1 MEVPGKLGLGD
12 LNDDDSK
19 LICLPCDSDGLKEH
33 AYGFCQDCQEHLCE
47 TCYKHHRRARPFK
60 NHVLIDKESM
70 PKTRVNAPTKSE
82 DTADFCTKHQDKPLE
97 FYCRDHT
104 SVACYVCV
112 TLEHKQCKVDYIPDV
127 SENLSDEMT
136 DILEQM
142 ETLITKCKSNVEY
155 VSKAAQNLDQSHAKV
170 VEDIKAFR
178 KEINECLDR
187 METQIFKEAD
197 TILKSAKCK
206 QETVLNA
213 CLEIREE
220 LECSH
225 SLLRSLQEQNKQN
238 KLFMEIKNVGKRL
251 PILTDKEKNV
261 LHANTANDC
270 VQFTRNT
277 SIIDFLRTDKNY
289 WTLSTFVHPCPDR
302 AIDLQY
308 IDTIDVKMKSEKEK
322 SNITGMVMIAPT
334 KIVVSDNTNK
344 NIKLIDIEKKVVVA
358 EVKMF
363 SGPSDVITLPDK
375 KLAVA
380 FFNEMFVQIMSYS
393 DAKLSLDQ
401 RIDVKEKCNGVAY
414 SQDKLVVSYNK
425 SKKIIILNL
434 QGEILNVL
442 GSPAIF
448 YGPIRVLFSKDETF
462 IYVSDTDGSQ
472 NSKVLKMDWK
482 GNIKTVFEEQTYK
495 FPYGQQQLEDE
506 TILVCYRGSNTI
518 LRLSSSF
525 KKCDIIGLERANIYF
540 PKAVT
545 YCDKEQKLYVSCSL
559 EKEDWR
565 ADIVKVFHVKWI

>member
-12 LNDDDSK
+12 LNDDDST
-19 LICLPCDSDGLKEH
+19 LICLPCDSDGLKEP

-70 PKTRVNAPTKSE
+70 PKTRVNAATTSE
-82 DTADFCTKHQDKPLE
+82 DTADYCTKHQDKPLE

-127 SENLSDEMT
+127 SGNLSDEMA

-142 ETLITKCKSNVEY
+142 ESLIKKCKSNKEY
-155 VSKAAQNLDQSHAKV
+155 ACKAAQHLDQSHAKV
-170 VEDIKAFR
+170 VEDIKVFR

-187 METQIFKEAD
+187 METRILKEAD
-197 TILKSAKCK
+197 TIVKQAKCK

-213 CLEIREE
+213 CLEITEE

-225 SLLRSLQEQNKQN
+225 SLLRSFKEQNKQN
-238 KLFMEIKNVGKRL
+238 KLFIEIKNVGKSL
-251 PILTDKEKNV
+251 PILINKEKNV
-261 LHANTANDC
+261 LDANTTNEC
-270 VQFTRNT
+270 IQFTRST
-277 SIIDFLRTDKNY
+277 SLIDFLKTVNNY
-289 WTLSTFVHPCPDR
+289 GILSTFVQPCQDR
-302 AIDLQY
+302 AIDLQH
-308 IDTIDVKMKSEKEK
+308 IETIDMKQTSEKEK
-322 SNITGMVMIAPT
+322 CNITGMVMIAPT
-334 KIVVSDNTNK
+334 KMVVADNINK
-344 NIKLIDIEKKVVVA
+344 NVKLIDVEKNEVVT
-358 EVKMF
+358 EVKM
-363 SGPSDVITLPDK
+363 SSHPLDVITLPDK
-375 KLAVA
+375 KLAVTLLD
-380 FFNEMFVQIMSYS
+380 ETFVHILSYC
-393 DAKLSLDQ
+393 DAKLSLVQ
-401 RIDVKEKCNGVAY
+401 RIDVREKCHGVAY
-414 SQDKLVVSYNK
+414 GQDKLVVSCNK

-434 QGEILNVL
+434 QGEILDVL
-442 GSPAIF
+442 GFPAIF
-448 YGPIRVLFSKDETF
+448 YGPRRVLISKDETF

-482 GNIKTVFEEQTYK
+482 GNIKTVFEEQSYK
-495 FPYGQQQLEDE
+495 FPYGQQQLEDD
-506 TILVCYRGSNTI
+506 TILVCYRHSNTI
-518 LRLSSSF
+518 LRLSSSL

-545 YCDKEQKLYVSCSL
+545 YCDKEQKLYVSCSS